1 MIFRVN
7 DYDWTMDTIDEV
19 IDWCIMSDYHEDED
33 EFREYIN
40 EMYGDQQIQI
50 AGHTY
55 YAFDALKSNQQELKH
70 EA

>member
-1 MIFRVN
+1 MIYKVN

-33 EFREYIN
+33 EF
-40 EMYGDQQIQI
+40 
-50 AGHTY
+50 
-55 YAFDALKSNQQELKH
+55 KELKH